1 MNNEETKDKTMIW
14 ETEILDGVLTIKD
27 KDDNLIFANRF
38 TMPADDAVGPEAKKN
53 ILHAAV
59 GRRLEF
65 RCVKHSITWL
75 VSTRPEPYEHFIF
88 RRTDIPDVDYHITLS
103 NDHSLSR
110 IGFCP
115 SGGSTEHTKE
125 FPDFLKQMAEKQYDD
140 LTLSFC
146 TPTKL
151 LPEINRVAQL
161 RYLTL
166 MECSF
171 DNSEEVFKE
180 IGRMGQL
187 RGLCLHG
194 MWCGLLNAAAVGEL
208 CKLKIFE
215 TLCVRTGFPISVDA
229 VRELGKL
236 KNLRALHLELWGNCR
251 IEHERRTALV
261 SALSA
266 LRSLEKLEFLTLSVS
281 PRLSPGELTLPPS
294 LKYLEINNIVCR
306 LPVRPAKSKP
316 APEKTKPDD
325 GGPSLF

>member
-1 MNNEETKDKTMIW
+1 MEWQTENLNGRLVITKDSEPGAVYHHQFKIT
-14 ETEILDGVLTIKD
+14 TIKA
-27 KDDNLIFANRF
+27 I
-38 TMPADDAVGPEAKKN
+38 GPGAKQN
-53 ILHAAV
+53 ILGPA
-59 GRRLEF
+59 E
-65 RCVKHSITWL
+65 CDYPDIQCTKHSRTYGI
-75 VSTRPEPYEHFIF
+75 SSRIEPYEQFCF
-88 RRTDIPDVDYHITLS
+88 RRRAFPGIEYSITLR

-115 SGGSTEHTKE
+115 SGGSSEQTKE

-146 TPTKL
+146 APTEL
-151 LPEINRVAQL
+151 LPEINRVAKI

-180 IGRMGQL
+180 IGRMEQL

-194 MWCGLLNAAAVGEL
+194 MWCGLLDAAAVGEL
-208 CKLKIFE
+208 CKLNNFE

-236 KNLRALHLELWGNCR
+236 KNLRALHLELGGNCR
-251 IEHERRTALV
+251 IEHERRAALV
-261 SALSA
+261 SALSS

-281 PRLSPGELTLPPS
+281 PRLSPAELALPPN
-294 LKYLEINNIVCR
+294 LKYLEINYTVCR
-306 LPVRPAKSKP
+306 LPIRPAKSKP
-316 APEKTKPDD
+316 VPKEAKTDD
-325 GGPSLF
+325 NEPSLF